1 MISCQTTHARL
12 SRPITHSHIPIF
24 LLAYRSAGQV
34 ELAPFSPQIVVPGHW
49 EEPAEE
55 PGSAWRRKTIS
66 KEELILMGLRG
77 KLSEYLRSQG
87 VRLEQYSHA
96 LLVTALR
103 FLGFSFNPVSFWYLY
118 NEANLL
124 EAMVGEVNNTF
135 DERRMYFMERKVDG
149 RPASKES
156 VRNFKYS

>member
-1 MISCQTTHARL
+1 
-12 SRPITHSHIPIF
+12 
-24 LLAYRSAGQV
+24 
-34 ELAPFSPQIVVPGHW
+34 
-49 EEPAEE
+49 
-55 PGSAWRRKTIS
+55 
-66 KEELILMGLRG
+66 MGLRG

-149 RPASKES
+149 RLASKES
-156 VRNFKYS
+156 V